1 LHNVAVTPDR
11 PESGNVSAR
20 LDLAQRLKS
29 FGFTPQDF
37 TVIQKMWTI
46 IEPEADFICTLQY
59 ERWVELLGNR
69 GASVVRGRSQA
80 IPEILQ
86 GLRAKFTRFDSP
98 EWMDSIERIVA
109 VAFRTGIQLTGIIS
123 IGSAYANATLE
134 VLSRRFDCS
143 KEERH
148 QLNDLLMRMWSLEC
162 DVYSSIYTEY
172 LSNQARQQRDQLS
185 EEFQRGL
192 GLTVEAASDEGASLR
207 DQARRSANS
216 ARQVLAKVAEVA
228 TAAQQ
233 SATAMQG
240 AAQATAGLTR
250 AIDGVR
256 REVETSTQ
264 VATKAA
270 AQAAEAVKITEVLH
284 EHARSIESILD
295 MIRKIAGQTNL
306 LALNA
311 TIEAARAGEAGRGF
325 AVVAQEVKTLSRQT
339 ATATEEI
346 AAKISAIQVATRS
359 TVETSS
365 SIQSTTAEV
374 QNLAEGILQVIK
386 SEAQTVASIAAA
398 VDETALTADAMS
410 NTIAAIR
417 ENTEQVAHEIDNV
430 GHGFDQF
437 GTRLGALRVN
447 AVEFAAKVA
456 T

>member
-1 LHNVAVTPDR
+1 MG
-11 PESGNVSAR
+11 SISAR

-29 FGFTPQDF
+29 LGFTPADF
-37 TVIQKMWTI
+37 AVIQKMWTI
-46 IEPEADFICTLQY
+46 IEPEAESICNLQH
-59 ERWVELLGNR
+59 ERWVQLLEDR
-69 GASVVRGRSQA
+69 ASTFVRGRGQVV
-80 IPEILQ
+80 PEILQ
-86 GLRAKFTRFDSP
+86 GLRNKFTRFDSP
-98 EWMDSIERIVA
+98 EWMSSIERIVA
-109 VAFRTGIQLTGIIS
+109 VAFKTGIQLTGIIS
-123 IGSAYANATLE
+123 IGSAYATATLE
-134 VLSRRFDCS
+134 ILSRRFECS

-148 QLNDLLMRMWSLEC
+148 QINDVLIRMWSLEC
-162 DVYSSIYTEY
+162 DVYSTIYTEY

-192 GLTVEAASDEGASLR
+192 GLTVEAADNEGASLG
-207 DQARRSANS
+207 DQARRSAAS

-240 AAQATAGLTR
+240 AAHAAAGLTR

-256 REVETSTQ
+256 REVETSTR
-264 VATKAA
+264 VATRAA
-270 AQAAEAVKITEVLH
+270 SQAAEAVKITEILDD
-284 EHARSIESILD
+284 HARSIESILD

-339 ATATEEI
+339 ASATEEI

-374 QNLAEGILQVIK
+374 QNLAEAILQVIR
-386 SEAQTVASIAAA
+386 SEGQTVASIAAA

-417 ENTEQVAHEIDNV
+417 ENTEQVADEIEGV

-437 GTRLGALRVN
+437 GKRLGALRIN

-456 T
+456 A